1 MQYMHIHANDH
12 TPSTHKEI
20 VMINKPTNSLGRLLL
35 LGSAAFLV
43 HAGSALGA
51 DRADDPQAQA
61 RELLAG
67 TAKGSPVATAIAL
80 PAAASQAAVEP
91 QEQARRLI
99 LGTPHTRTLESYAAL
114 PSKTTS
120 SSDAE
125 RRGIRRVFPDGQALA
140 ERMITG
146 AAG

>member
-1 MQYMHIHANDH
+1 
-12 TPSTHKEI
+12 
-20 VMINKPTNSLGRLLL
+20 MINKPTNSLSHLLL
-35 LGSAAFLV
+35 LGSVAFLA
-43 HAGSALGA
+43 HAGTALAA

-67 TAKGSPVATAIAL
+67 TAKGSPVARAVAR
-80 PAAASQAAVEP
+80 PAATSQAAVEP

-99 LGTPHTRTLESYAAL
+99 LGTPRARTLESYAAL
-114 PSKTTS
+114 PSMTTS
-120 SSDAE
+120 PTGAG
-125 RRGIRRVFPDGQALA
+125 RRPIRRVYPDGQALA